1 MIKLEPFTQQDF
13 KRMIAWIDSN
23 ETLITIA
30 GHYFSFP
37 LTEDQLERYLNDA
50 NSYSFNVIDIEEN
63 HVIGHA
69 EIIRS
74 GDNNFKVDKLIIDP
88 SGRGKG
94 VGQQVMNELVNYA
107 FTQLQATT
115 IELYVFEQNKAA
127 IRCYEKTG
135 FVIGTNSIGSFLV
148 GDKYWNAFSMIIN
161 KGDWLTRNL

>member
-50 NSYSFNVIDIEEN
+50 NSYSFNIIDTEEN
-63 HVIGHA
+63 QVIGHA
-69 EIIRS
+69 EIVSS
-74 GDNNFKVDKLIIDP
+74 GDNNFKIDKLIIDP
-88 SGRGKG
+88 LSRGKG
-94 VGQQVMNELVNYA
+94 VGQQVMKELVNYA

-115 IELYVFEQNKAA
+115 IELYVFEQNRAA

-135 FVIGTNSIGSFLV
+135 FVISTNIIGSFLV
-148 GDKYWNAFSMIIN
+148 GDEYWNAFSMMIN
-161 KGDWLTRNL
+161 KGDWLTRIL

>member
-37 LTEDQLERYLNDA
+37 LTEDQLQRYLLDE
-50 NSYSFNVIDIEEN
+50 NSYSYNIIDADN

-74 GDNNFKVDKLIIDP
+74 GENNFKVDKLIIDP
-88 SGRGKG
+88 SSRGKG
-94 VGQQVMNELVNYA
+94 FGQQVMKELVNYA
-107 FTQLQATT
+107 FTQLHATT

-135 FVIGTNSIGSFLV
+135 FVISTNSIGSFLV
-148 GDKYWNAFSMIIN
+148 GDRYWNAFSMMIH